1 MNLRSHAVTN
11 RRKPFFSDMRIT
23 VVSPG
28 KIREKWLQEGVEEYV
43 KRLSKY
49 CKTEII
55 EVEASPDNI
64 PMERALSLEGER
76 ILAKIKQ
83 GDQVWAID
91 LHGKEMTSEEIS
103 KAQISSLEKGGGR
116 LTIIIGGSNG
126 IAPEVTARA
135 DLRLCL
141 GKHTMTHT
149 MTRLIILE
157 QIYRGFKI
165 YSGENYHK

>member
-1 MNLRSHAVTN
+1 MKLTL
-11 RRKPFFSDMRIT
+11 IC
-23 VVSPG
+23 PG

-55 EVEASPDNI
+55 EVESSPDNI

-103 KAQISSLEKGGGR
+103 KAQISSIEKGGGK
-116 LTIIIGGSNG
+116 LTIVIGGSNG
-126 IAPEVTARA
+126 IASEVTDRA
-135 DLRLCL
+135 NLRLCL

>member
-1 MNLRSHAVTN
+1 M
-11 RRKPFFSDMRIT
+11 KIT
-23 VVSPG
+23 LVCPG

-49 CKTEII
+49 CQTQII
-55 EVEASPDNI
+55 EVEASPDYI
-64 PMERALSLEGER
+64 PMERALAQEGEK
-76 ILAKIKQ
+76 ILSKIKP

-91 LHGKEMTSEEIS
+91 LHGKELTSEQVS
-103 KAQISSLEKGGGR
+103 GQLISSLEKGGGK
-116 LTIIIGGSNG
+116 LTVVIGGSNG
-126 IAPEVTARA
+126 IDPSVTARA
-135 DLRLCL
+135 NLRLCL

-165 YSGENYHK
+165 NSGENYHK

>member
-1 MNLRSHAVTN
+1 MEI
-11 RRKPFFSDMRIT
+11 RII
-23 VVSPG
+23 SPG
-28 KIREKWLQEGVEEYV
+28 KTREKWLIDGIEEYR

-49 CKTEII
+49 CKTELV

-64 PMERALSLEGER
+64 PVERALEKEGE
-76 ILAKIKQ
+76 LMLSKIKP

-91 LHGKEMTSEEIS
+91 LHGNEMKSEEIS
-103 KAQISSLEKGGGR
+103 KALISSLEKGGGK
-116 LTIIIGGSNG
+116 LTLVIGGSNG
-126 IAPEVTARA
+126 ISPKVTERA
-135 DLRLCL
+135 NLRLCL

>member
-1 MNLRSHAVTN
+1 M
-11 RRKPFFSDMRIT
+11 KIT
-23 VVSPG
+23 LISPG
-28 KIREKWLQEGVEEYV
+28 KIREKWLKEGVDEYV

-49 CKTEII
+49 AKVEII
-55 EVEASPDNI
+55 DVEASPDYI
-64 PMERALSLEGER
+64 PMERALAQEGEK
-76 ILAKIKQ
+76 ILSKIKP

-91 LHGKEMTSEEIS
+91 LQVSE
-103 KAQISSLEKGGGR
+103 ALISSLEKGGGN
-116 LTIIIGGSNG
+116 LIVVIGGSNG
-126 IAPEVTARA
+126 IDPSVTARA
-135 DLRLCL
+135 NLRLCL

>member
-1 MNLRSHAVTN
+1 MEI
-11 RRKPFFSDMRIT
+11 RII
-23 VVSPG
+23 SPG
-28 KIREKWLQEGVEEYV
+28 KTREKWLIDGIEEYR

-49 CKTEII
+49 CKTELV

-64 PMERALSLEGER
+64 PVERALDKEGE
-76 ILAKIKQ
+76 LMLSKIKP

-91 LHGKEMTSEEIS
+91 LHGNEMKSEEIS
-103 KAQISSLEKGGGR
+103 KALISSLEKGGGK
-116 LTIIIGGSNG
+116 LTLVIGGSNG
-126 IAPEVTARA
+126 ISPKVTERA
-135 DLRLCL
+135 NLRLCL

>member
-1 MNLRSHAVTN
+1 MSRAVTTL
-11 RRKPFFSDMRIT
+11 RLHWYSDMKLTLIC
-23 VVSPG
+23 PG

-55 EVEASPDNI
+55 ETEASPDYI
-64 PMERALSLEGER
+64 PMDRALAQEGEK
-76 ILAKIKQ
+76 ILSKIKP

-91 LHGKEMTSEEIS
+91 LHGKEMTSEDIS
-103 KAQISSLEKGGGR
+103 SALISSLEKGGGH
-116 LTIIIGGSNG
+116 LTVVIGGSNG
-126 IAPEVTARA
+126 IDKSVTDRA
-135 DLRLCL
+135 NLRLCL

-165 YSGENYHK
+165 NSGENYHK

>member
-1 MNLRSHAVTN
+1 
-11 RRKPFFSDMRIT
+11 MRIT

-28 KIREKWLQEGVEEYV
+28 KIREKWLKDGIDEYA

-49 CKTEII
+49 TNI
-55 EVEASPDNI
+55 ELIDVEASPDNI
-64 PMERALSLEGER
+64 PVERALTQEGER
-76 ILAKIKQ
+76 MLSKVKP
-83 GDQVWAID
+83 GDLVWAID

-103 KAQISSLEKGGGR
+103 SSLISSLEKGGGR

-135 DLRLCL
+135 DLRLSL

-157 QIYRGFKI
+157 QLFRGFKI
-165 YSGENYHK
+165 YHGENYHK

>member
-1 MNLRSHAVTN
+1 MKLTL
-11 RRKPFFSDMRIT
+11 IC
-23 VVSPG
+23 PG

-103 KAQISSLEKGGGR
+103 KAQISSLEKGGGK
-116 LTIIIGGSNG
+116 LTIVIGGSNG
-126 IAPEVTARA
+126 IDKAVTDRA
-135 DLRLCL
+135 NLRLCL